1 MCEVGL
7 VAGLFFCYLDRV
19 VDFGSATFE
28 RGEEELP
35 CPLGRPASTSAPI
48 PKRMPARAATD
59 QFGKPLH
66 RPWIAK
72 DRPWPERVASLG
84 IGALPSR
91 FVPCAVRFD
100 LLVCCSTLSLPKV
113 LSTPVRSLAC
123 WRGLCGGVHRAT
135 LLRPRQARDDPFP
148 ELPTTSARCQVIDPF
163 RTVLPKCRYQRCNV
177 VSTSRNFNDLA
188 TTRHLNTST

>member
-1 MCEVGL
+1 MPPGAGL
-7 VAGLFFCYLDRV
+7 VAGLFFCYLDCAV
-19 VDFGSATFE
+19 YLGSAAFE

-35 CPLGRPASTSAPI
+35 CPLGRAPSTSAPI

-91 FVPCAVRFD
+91 FAPCAVRFD
-100 LLVCCSTLSLPKV
+100 LLVCRSTLSLPKV
-113 LSTPVRSLAC
+113 LSTSVCSLAC
-123 WRGLCGGVHRAT
+123 GFGLCGGLHRDAH
-135 LLRPRQARDDPFP
+135 LRPRQPRGDPFHA
-148 ELPTTSARCQVIDPF
+148 TSSAPGANPPRSRSEQCCP
-163 RTVLPKCRYQRCNV
+163 NV
-177 VSTSRNFNDLA
+177 AISVVML
-188 TTRHLNTST
+188 